1 MLSISDRTSFPFCR
15 KSRGAASLAPPE
27 PRIDQIAPYL
37 YSSPMNN
44 KTVVTEKIDEALLF
58 QIMDAAEALERRLDS
73 ALGKV
78 GLSGAKASVLHALGE
93 GDEALTLSQLAD
105 ENCCVRSNI
114 TQLVDRLEADGLV
127 RRVNDPDDR
136 RIKRAALTVAGRKA
150 YEDAIKV
157 IEIQERSVQNL
168 LTAGEVDVLGRAL
181 KKLMD

>member
-1 MLSISDRTSFPFCR
+1 
-15 KSRGAASLAPPE
+15 
-27 PRIDQIAPYL
+27 
-37 YSSPMNN
+37 MNN
-44 KTVVTEKIDEALLF
+44 RTVVTEKIDDALLF

-93 GDEALTLSQLAD
+93 GDEALTLGQLAD
-105 ENCCVRSNI
+105 ENCCVKSNI

-136 RIKRAALTVAGRKA
+136 RIKRAALTVAGKKA
-150 YEDAIKV
+150 YEEAIKV

-168 LTAGEVDVLGRAL
+168 LTAGEVEVLGRAL